1 MLEIKRENPLYEQ
14 IYQNL
19 RNSILLGKIQP
30 GERLVDSRIADQL
43 KVSRSPVR
51 EAFRKLEQEGLVTNR
66 DGIIAVY
73 IPSLQDVLE
82 LYQVRVGLEA
92 VSVHWATQYM
102 TNEQLDQLKQSLS
115 ETEKAMKEKR
125 LVEVVTL
132 NTYFH
137 ESIISYSKNT
147 RLEQMMHNI
156 RSLVFLY
163 RNTIFKQYNLG
174 EGFLSEHRE
183 ILDAM
188 IAREPSLAAKRM
200 ELHIYNDMN
209 HFKEYFLSHQ
219 ESEANFKKATRNAQ

>member
-1 MLEIKRENPLYEQ
+1 MLQIKREDPLYEQ
-14 IYQNL
+14 IYQKL
-19 RNSILLGKIQP
+19 RNVILMGELQP
-30 GERLVDSRIADQL
+30 GERLVDSRIAEQL
-43 KVSRSPVR
+43 NVSRSPVR
-51 EAFRKLEQEGLVTNR
+51 EAFRKLEQDGLITNR

-73 IPSLQDVLE
+73 VPSLQDVIE

-92 VSVHWATQYM
+92 VSVYWATQYM
-102 TNEQLDQLKQSLS
+102 TNEQLEELHQSIMA
-115 ETEKAMKEKR
+115 TEKAIKEKR
-125 LVEVVTL
+125 LAEVVTL

-137 ESIISYSKNT
+137 ESIVSHSKNS

-163 RNTIFKQYNLG
+163 RNTIFKQYDRG

-183 ILDAM
+183 ILEAM

-209 HFKEYFLSHQ
+209 HFKEFFLSHQ
-219 ESEANFKKATRNAQ
+219 ESEANRKRVKRNAH